1 MTLKRDC
8 VKTDKAP
15 KAIAAYS
22 QAVWCGDM
30 LFTSGQVPIDPAT
43 GKMVEGGIK
52 EQARQ
57 AMENVKGILESQG
70 MTMDQAIKLTIFL
83 ENMENFAAVNE
94 VYTKYFSGDF
104 PSRSA
109 IGVAKLPL
117 GAMVEIECIAAR

>member
-1 MTLKRDC
+1 MTMKREC
-8 VKTDKAP
+8 VQTDKAP

-43 GKMVEGGIK
+43 GAMVSGGIQ
-52 EQARQ
+52 EQAKQ

-70 MTMDQAIKLTIFL
+70 LSMDRAIKLTIFL
-83 ENMENFAAVNE
+83 DNMENFAAVNE
-94 VYTKYFSGDF
+94 VYTGYFKEAF
-104 PSRSA
+104 PVRSA

-117 GAMVEIECIAAR
+117 NALVEIECIAAR

>member
-1 MTLKRDC
+1 MTMKREC
-8 VKTDKAP
+8 VQTDKAP

-43 GKMVEGGIK
+43 GAMVSGGIQ
-52 EQARQ
+52 EQAKQ

-70 MTMDQAIKLTIFL
+70 LSMDRAIKLTIFL
-83 ENMENFAAVNE
+83 DNMENFAAVNE
-94 VYTKYFSGDF
+94 VYTGYFKEAF
-104 PSRSA
+104 PARSA

-117 GAMVEIECIAAR
+117 NALVEIECIAAR